1 MCNESR
7 HIHQVCYFVRG
18 SSCASGEVD
27 YYLLPRDVEETY
39 LQTIRHNERIFGLAP
54 PPWTDGW
61 TEQVVLLDWPVFTPA
76 AIRTTV
82 ELITTGGSGASAG
95 DTDTRSDHVTAISD
109 FSPRDI
115 EGDIFF
121 DDQAVAIIP
130 FHPSYVHPLMD
141 EAIFQILKAVPELQ
155 VVIALPET
163 YAHFLPTA
171 IQSFAEQ
178 SSSMEKLSIQ
188 WAKQLVRRLWTT
200 ESGTSSSP
208 LHQRIRLLPSPVSE
222 ERLLQLIKQAD
233 MVLDSFPMG
242 GTLHPLAL
250 ALSTGTPVVTLKGGI
265 VLKTP
270 IYDSLDIKKFL
281 KKLYNKFHANPIYEA
296 IVHYNSV
303 PWLPSTSPLAAL
315 YERWHLDKELV
326 ASSISEY
333 ARIAEIIASDKNKA
347 YELRV
352 RILEALERHSD
363 PEAAHSTMRDLSR
376 YGNST
381 LHCTS
386 LH

>member
-1 MCNESR
+1 MC
-7 HIHQVCYFVRG
+7 YYVRG
-18 SSCASGEVD
+18 SSCASAEVD

-39 LQTIRHNERIFGLAP
+39 LQSIHHNERIFGITP
-54 PPWTDGW
+54 PAWTEAW
-61 TEQVVLLDWPVFTPA
+61 TEQVVLLDWPIFTPS
-76 AIRTTV
+76 AIKTV
-82 ELITTGGSGASAG
+82 VEFVINPSDADAPGG
-95 DTDTRSDHVTAISD
+95 RSIQSPVIPN

-141 EAIFQILKAVPELQ
+141 EAIFQLLRAVPDLQ

-171 IQSFAEQ
+171 VQSFAEQ

-188 WAKQLVRRLWTT
+188 WAKQLVRRLWT
-200 ESGTSSSP
+200 SGSESSP

-233 MVLDSFPMG
+233 MVLDSFPLG

-250 ALSTGTPVVTLKGGI
+250 ALSTGTPVITLKGGV

-270 IYDSLDIKKFL
+270 IYDSLDIKNFL
-281 KKLYNKFHANPIYEA
+281 KQLYNKFHSNPIYQS

-303 PWLPSTSPLAAL
+303 PWLPSSSPLAAL
-315 YERWHLDKELV
+315 YERWHLDKDLV
-326 ASSISEY
+326 ASSVSEY
-333 ARIAEIIASDKNKA
+333 ARIAEGIASDKNRA
-347 YELRV
+347 YQLRV

-363 PEAAHSTMRDLSR
+363 PEAAHTTMRDLSR
-376 YGNST
+376 
-381 LHCTS
+381 
-386 LH
+386 

>member
-1 MCNESR
+1 
-7 HIHQVCYFVRG
+7 
-18 SSCASGEVD
+18 VD

-39 LQTIRHNERIFGLAP
+39 LQTIRHNERIFGIAP
-54 PPWTDGW
+54 PAWTEGW
-61 TEQVVLLDWPVFTPA
+61 SEQVVLLDWPIFTPS
-76 AIRTTV
+76 AIKTTV
-82 ELITTGGSGASAG
+82 EFILDPSETDVPGGRGGGDNKQTTIP
-95 DTDTRSDHVTAISD
+95 T
-109 FSPRDI
+109 FLPRDI

-141 EAIFQILKAVPELQ
+141 EAIFQILRAVPDLQ
-155 VVIALPET
+155 IVIALPET

-200 ESGTSSSP
+200 GSESSP

-233 MVLDSFPMG
+233 MVLDSFPLG

-250 ALSTGTPVVTLKGGI
+250 ALSTGTPVVTLKGGV

-270 IYDSLDIKKFL
+270 IYDSLDIKNFL
-281 KKLYNKFHANPIYEA
+281 KQLYDKFHSNPIYQS

-303 PWLPSTSPLAAL
+303 PWLPSSSPLAAL

-326 ASSISEY
+326 AASIPEY
-333 ARIAEIIASDKNKA
+333 ARIAEGIASDKNRA
-347 YELRV
+347 YQLRV
-352 RILEALERHSD
+352 RILEALEKHSD

-376 YGNST
+376 YDVI
-381 LHCTS
+381 
-386 LH
+386 